1 MKTMKQFMTEKATKK
16 IDIVPTPGQ
25 GEGQQDDYTNP
36 AAPAEKAFKD
46 KHVIQKT
53 DYPVKQKDAK
63 VKDMTKRIERIN
75 YDAESSTDD
84 IFSGNLQKKKARLA
98 DQEHEQSVAAYEE
111 IEHSFQLGDGTEIEL
126 SQEDVDKLSEFY
138 EALTDENKQ
147 AFMSKFTE
155 NRLTNDHLM
164 NWVRELN

>member
-1 MKTMKQFMTEKATKK
+1 MKTMRQFMTEKATKK

-25 GEGQQDDYTNP
+25 GQGQQDDYTNP
-36 AAPAEKAFKD
+36 ASPAEKAFKD

-53 DYPVKQKDAK
+53 DYPVKQRAG
-63 VKDMTKRIERIN
+63 
-75 YDAESSTDD
+75 SSTDD
-84 IFSGNLQKKKARLA
+84 VFSGAKQSKKARIA

-111 IEHSFQLGDGTEIEL
+111 IEHSFQLGDGTEVEL

>member
-53 DYPVKQKDAK
+53 DYPVKQRAG
-63 VKDMTKRIERIN
+63 
-75 YDAESSTDD
+75 SSTDD
-84 IFSGNLQKKKARLA
+84 VFNGAKQKKKARVA

-111 IEHSFQLGDGTEIEL
+111 IEHNFQLGDGTEIEL
-126 SQEDVDKLSEFY
+126 SQEDVDQLSNFY
-138 EALTDENKQ
+138 EALTAENKQ

-164 NWVRELN
+164 NWGRVLN

>member
-53 DYPVKQKDAK
+53 DYPVKQRAG
-63 VKDMTKRIERIN
+63 
-75 YDAESSTDD
+75 SSTDD
-84 IFSGNLQKKKARLA
+84 VFSGAKQSKKARIA
-98 DQEHEQSVAAYEE
+98 DQEQEQSVAAYDE
-111 IEHSFQLGDGTEIEL
+111 IEHSLELGDGTEVEL

>member
-53 DYPVKQKDAK
+53 DYPVKQRAG
-63 VKDMTKRIERIN
+63 
-75 YDAESSTDD
+75 SSTDD
-84 IFSGNLQKKKARLA
+84 VFNGAKQKKKARVA

-111 IEHSFQLGDGTEIEL
+111 IEHNFQLGDGTEIEL
-126 SQEDVDKLSEFY
+126 SQEDVDRLSNFY
-138 EALTDENKQ
+138 EALTAQNKQ